1 MDNYSTSSAGRVT
14 PNSSS
19 PTSPVD
25 QNPPAPQSL
34 SSHTT
39 SKAPSST
46 PPHLLRNIVLVVIS
60 LIIIIGISVLALLY
74 FDEQANR
81 RLDAE
86 SVHLKSDLRIEFG
99 SEAKVS
105 DFLESLNGSLV
116 NDHTVNTD
124 TLGETEVTFEY
135 INSKNRRRKISFTID
150 VADLVEP
157 TIYGLNAYTVYRN
170 YTGDL
175 TDLMLSGDDLDDT
188 PNREIFGDYDLSTP
202 GAYSLEY
209 IVTDASGNVATHPFT
224 LNVVNL
230 PADNNGETYTPDTS
244 EPLKLSDV
252 IKLHKSDHTKIGIDV
267 SQWQGDIEW
276 SKVKSAG
283 VEFAF
288 IRIGYQVGFNGELI
302 LDPYFEQNIRAAE
315 GIGLP
320 VGVYFYSYANSIGQ
334 AIEQANWIATKLQN
348 YTVELGVTFD
358 WENWGDFNSAGM
370 SFRTIR
376 KVAETFLNR
385 LDEHGYRGNLYS
397 SKNYLEK
404 IWQPNLWLPDR
415 YDIWLAQYYD
425 RVTYEGDYWIW
436 QMSDSGEVPGI
447 YGAVDLDIMYLN

>member
-1 MDNYSTSSAGRVT
+1 MDNYSTSPAGRVT
-14 PNSSS
+14 PNPSSS
-19 PTSPVD
+19 TSPD
-25 QNPPAPQSL
+25 QNQIKPQS
-34 SSHTT
+34 SSD
-39 SKAPSST
+39 SIAPKAPSAT
-46 PPHLLRNIVLVVIS
+46 PPHLLRNVVLAVIGLVIVIS
-60 LIIIIGISVLALLY
+60 ISVLAWLY

-116 NDHTVNTD
+116 DDYAINTD

-135 INSKNRRRKISFTID
+135 INSKNRRRKISFMIN

-157 TIYGLNAYTVYRN
+157 TIYGLNTYTVYRN
-170 YTGDL
+170 HAGNL

-188 PNREIFGDYDLSTP
+188 PNREISGEYDLSIP
-202 GAYSLEY
+202 GTYNLEY
-209 IVTDASGNVATHPFT
+209 VVTDASGNVATHPFT
-224 LNVVNL
+224 LNVID
-230 PADNNGETYTPDTS
+230 PPTYNGGESNPPDSSET
-244 EPLKLSDV
+244 LKISDV

-267 SQWQGDIEW
+267 SQWQGDIDW
-276 SKVKSAG
+276 SKVESAG
-283 VEFAF
+283 IEFAF
-288 IRIGYQVGFNGELI
+288 IRIGYQVGFDGELI

-320 VGVYFYSYANSIGQ
+320 VGVYFYSYANT
-334 AIEQANWIATKLQN
+334 IEQAAEQADWIAEKLQD
-348 YTVELGVTFD
+348 YTVELGVAFD
-358 WENWGDFNSAGM
+358 WENWSDFNSAGM

-376 KVAETFLNR
+376 KVAETFLDK
-385 LDEHGYRGNLYS
+385 LDERGYKGNLYS

-404 IWQPNLWLPDR
+404 IWQPDLWLPDY